1 MLCRIQEGCGKV
13 AAINYDSR
21 CRPSSSQAII
31 FASHQLR
38 RGIERILFERAS
50 TNVLRLNCST
60 RVVKGQLARDDE
72 GNVAEDRMRKFAPFV
87 LLACLCML
95 ANAALAVD
103 RGQFGHVPPDIRA
116 WFKSVIAPNGVPC
129 CDESDG
135 HRTTYDVR
143 GGAYW
148 VPIEG
153 QWMQV
158 PERAVIRDQ
167 GNPIGEAV
175 VWYVHHRGSIII
187 SCFVP
192 ADAV

>member
-1 MLCRIQEGCGKV
+1 MR
-13 AAINYDSR
+13 R
-21 CRPSSSQAII
+21 
-31 FASHQLR
+31 FA
-38 RGIERILFERAS
+38 
-50 TNVLRLNCST
+50 
-60 RVVKGQLARDDE
+60 QLA
-72 GNVAEDRMRKFAPFV
+72 
-87 LLACLCML
+87 LLALLPAL
-95 ANAALAVD
+95 ASAALAVD
-103 RGQFGHVPPDIRA
+103 NGQFGNVSPDIRA

-135 HRTTYDVR
+135 HRTEYDVR

-153 QWMQV
+153 HWMQV
-158 PERAVIRDQ
+158 PAHAVIRDR
-167 GNPIGEAV
+167 GNPVGEAV

>member
-1 MLCRIQEGCGKV
+1 
-13 AAINYDSR
+13 
-21 CRPSSSQAII
+21 
-31 FASHQLR
+31 
-38 RGIERILFERAS
+38 
-50 TNVLRLNCST
+50 
-60 RVVKGQLARDDE
+60 
-72 GNVAEDRMRKFAPFV
+72 MRKLAPFV
-87 LLACLCML
+87 LIAFLPLLAS
-95 ANAALAVD
+95 AALAVD

-129 CDESDG
+129 CDELDG

-143 GGAYW
+143 AGAYW